1 MSTDP
6 TTLKK
11 LAERGVN
18 YCRQG
23 DWDTG
28 MACLARVAEVD
39 NGGYELPSLFYSFL
53 GFGIAHRER
62 RIREGLGLCR
72 HACRISFYEPENFI
86 NLARTCLI
94 AGNRD
99 EAYRAIRRGYAL
111 DESSTSLRRLHGKLG
126 FRRPPVVPFLGRG
139 NPINRLLGRV
149 RYDLRR
155 KPAQKPRST

>member
-1 MSTDP
+1 MQVNP
-6 TTLKK
+6 RTLKQ

-39 NGGYELPSLFYSFL
+39 NGGLELPSLFYSYL

-62 RIREGLGLCR
+62 RIREGLNLCR

-86 NLARTCLI
+86 NLARTALI
-94 AGNRD
+94 AGNRR
-99 EAYRAIRRGYAL
+99 EAYKAIERGYGL
-111 DESSTSLRRLHGKLG
+111 DPTSTPLKKLHGKLG
-126 FRRPPVVPFLGRG
+126 VRQPPVLRFLSRQ
-139 NPINRLLGRV
+139 NPLNRLLGR
-149 RYDLRR
+149 LRHGS
-155 KPAQKPRST
+155 RSGSLSIA

>member
-6 TTLKK
+6 TILKK

-39 NGGYELPSLFYSFL
+39 NGGYELPSQFYSFL
-53 GFGIAHRER
+53 GFGIAYRER

-94 AGNRD
+94 AGKRS
-99 EAYRAIRRGYAL
+99 EAYRAINRGYAL
-111 DESSTSLRRLHGKLG
+111 DASNPTLRKLHSKLG
-126 FRRPPVVPFLGRG
+126 FRRSPVLGFLGRG
-139 NPINRLLGRV
+139 NLLNRWLGRL
-149 RYDLRR
+149 RSDLRR
-155 KPAQKPRST
+155 SSTLNSI

>member
-6 TTLKK
+6 STLKK

-53 GFGIAHRER
+53 GFGIAYRER

-72 HACRISFYEPENFI
+72 HACRISFYEPENFV

-94 AGNRD
+94 AGNRA
-99 EAYRAIRRGYAL
+99 EAYRAIKRGYAL
-111 DESSTSLRRLHGKLG
+111 DGTNPTLRKLHSKLG
-126 FRRPPVVPFLGRG
+126 FRRPPVVAFLGRS
-139 NPINRLLGRV
+139 NPINRWLGRI
-149 RYDLRR
+149 
-155 KPAQKPRST
+155 RSDIRPGSALGLV

>member
-1 MSTDP
+1 MATEP
-6 TTLKK
+6 RILKK
-11 LAERGVN
+11 LAERGIN

-39 NGGYELPSLFYSFL
+39 NGGYELPSLFYSYL
-53 GFGIAHRER
+53 GFGIAYRER

-72 HACRISFYEPENFI
+72 HACRISFYEPENFV

-94 AGNRD
+94 AGNRS

-111 DESSTSLRRLHGKLG
+111 DSANTTLLKLHSKLG
-126 FRRPPVVPFLGRG
+126 VRRPPVVRFLRRG
-139 NPINRLLGRV
+139 HPINRWLGR
-149 RYDLRR
+149 LRHGLR
-155 KPAQKPRST
+155 HKPVKSSA